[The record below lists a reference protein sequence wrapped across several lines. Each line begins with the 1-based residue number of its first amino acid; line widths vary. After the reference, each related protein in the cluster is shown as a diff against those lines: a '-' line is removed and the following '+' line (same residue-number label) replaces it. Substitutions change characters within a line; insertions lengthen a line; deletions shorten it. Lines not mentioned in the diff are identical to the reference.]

1 MSDSVPAGA
10 SVTLQCSVLSESRA
24 AELQVLWFRAAPP
37 QSHPQI
43 IYTHHNSS
51 HQCES
56 GSSTHTCVYTFTKNI
71 LSLNDT
77 GTYYCAVAL
86 CGKIVFGNGTP
97 VQLDDRDVKVS
108 VWQHGMSDSVP
119 AGASVTLQCSVLSE
133 SRAAELQVLWFRAA
147 PPQSHPQIIY
157 THHNSSHQCE
167 SGSSTHTCV
176 YNFTKNILS
185 LSDTGTYYCAVVLCG
200 KIIFGNG
207 TQIQLENSATSYN
220 PVVVSLA
227 TALVMCGILTSV
239 QTVLLCKRKNCQ
251 QCKER
256 SLHGAVINTE
266 KTNTQDPDGMELNYA
281 ALHFNERKT
290 KRVRGNRGRSQ
301 ETLRMTSIWTI
312 ILFLNTISPAQTLDF
327 SRPSFLSLKSR
338 EPVTLKCPFGD
349 NPKTEHVVWFKQI
362 FGEMPQKVGVRSIYN
377 DFKLFT
383 NFKKSGFQLEET
395 DNSISLTIPHI
406 KKEDR
411 GFYFCGKF
419 SWENFILSSGTFLAV
434 EDDRDVTFTV
444 SQRSVSDSVPAGAS
458 VTLQCSVLSESRA
471 AELQVLWFRAAP
483 PQSHPQIIYTHHNS
497 SHQCESGSST
507 HTCVYNFTKNI
518 LSLSDTGTYYC
529 AVALCGKIVS
539 GNGTQ
544 VQLGSPRLGLLSSP
558 IFLEGPFCLVQ
569 AVVQE
574 NPEEIVPEDRD
585 VTFTVSQRSVSD
597 SVPAGASV
605 TLQCSVLSESRAAE
619 LQVLWFRAAP
629 PQSHPQI
636 IYTHHNSSHQCE
648 SGSSTHTCV
657 YNFTKNI
664 LSLNDTGTYYCAVVL
679 CGKIIFGN
687 GTRIQLENSG
697 PEVIYVTVVAVCVV
711 VIFTQAFIIYKLRNC
726 DKSRV
731 KPQQDSVVEKPSNL
745 GADTEE
751 LTYTSLHFSKK
762 NTKRVTK
769 KREKPQECVYSEVS
783 TAP

>member
-1 MSDSVPAGA
+1 MKFSSIKH
-10 SVTLQCSVLSESRA
+10 VLSSFDYFFN
-24 AELQVLWFRAAPP
+24 LC
-37 QSHPQI
+37 I
-43 IYTHHNSS
+43 IS
-51 HQCES
+51 
-56 GSSTHTCVYTFTKNI
+56 
-71 LSLNDT
+71 
-77 GTYYCAVAL
+77 
-86 CGKIVFGNGTP
+86 P
-97 VQLDDRDVKVS
+97 
-108 VWQHGMSDSVP
+108 
-119 AGASVTLQCSVLSE
+119 
-133 SRAAELQVLWFRAA
+133 
-147 PPQSHPQIIY
+147 
-157 THHNSSHQCE
+157 
-167 SGSSTHTCV
+167 
-176 YNFTKNILS
+176 
-185 LSDTGTYYCAVVLCG
+185 
-200 KIIFGNG
+200 
-207 TQIQLENSATSYN
+207 
-220 PVVVSLA
+220 
-227 TALVMCGILTSV
+227 
-239 QTVLLCKRKNCQ
+239 
-251 QCKER
+251 
-256 SLHGAVINTE
+256 
-266 KTNTQDPDGMELNYA
+266 
-281 ALHFNERKT
+281 
-290 KRVRGNRGRSQ
+290 
-301 ETLRMTSIWTI
+301 LRMTSIWTI
-312 ILFLNTISPAQTLDF
+312 ILFLNTISPAKAMDF

-377 DFKLFT
+377 DFKMFP
-383 NFKKSGFQLEET
+383 NFEKSGFQLEET

-434 EDDRDVTFTV
+434 E
-444 SQRSVSDSVPAGAS
+444 
-458 VTLQCSVLSESRA
+458 
-471 AELQVLWFRAAP
+471 
-483 PQSHPQIIYTHHNS
+483 
-497 SHQCESGSST
+497 
-507 HTCVYNFTKNI
+507 
-518 LSLSDTGTYYC
+518 
-529 AVALCGKIVS
+529 
-539 GNGTQ
+539 
-544 VQLGSPRLGLLSSP
+544 
-558 IFLEGPFCLVQ
+558 
-569 AVVQE
+569 
-574 NPEEIVPEDRD
+574 EDRD

-697 PEVIYVTVVAVCVV
+697 RSLGPEVIYVTVVAVCVV